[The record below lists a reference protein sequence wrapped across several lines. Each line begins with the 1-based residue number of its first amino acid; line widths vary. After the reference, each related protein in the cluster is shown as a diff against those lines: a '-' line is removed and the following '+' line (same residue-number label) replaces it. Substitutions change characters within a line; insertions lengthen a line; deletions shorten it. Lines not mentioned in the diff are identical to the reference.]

1 LSHPGKA
8 TGIFAMDQQLLDAD
22 IWHPVLSLVLAA
34 VVVMGSPGPATMSVT
49 AIGAAFGLR
58 RSLSYLSGIIL
69 GTSAVLLAIAA
80 GLVSLLLS
88 QPRLAPALLGLSMAY
103 MIYLAFKIAT
113 APPLAEF
120 GPQAQAPRFIGG
132 FLLAVANPKAYLAIA
147 AVFTGT
153 TLAVGSRRTE
163 TMIKTAVLAG
173 MIIVIHVAWLVAG
186 SSFARL
192 LHRPAISRVVNLLFA
207 AILLATTITA
217 IVR

>member
-1 LSHPGKA
+1 
-8 TGIFAMDQQLLDAD
+8 MDQQLLDSD
-22 IWHPVLSLVLAA
+22 LWHPVLSLVLAA

-69 GTSAVLLAIAA
+69 GTSTVLLTIAA

-113 APPLAEF
+113 APPLSAF
-120 GPQAQAPRFIGG
+120 GREAQAPRFIGG

-153 TLAVGSRRTE
+153 TLAVGSRLTE

-173 MIIVIHVAWLVAG
+173 MIVLIHVAWLVAG
-186 SSFARL
+186 STFARL

-207 AILLATTITA
+207 ATLLATTITA

>member
-1 LSHPGKA
+1 
-8 TGIFAMDQQLLDAD
+8 MDQQLLDAD

-49 AIGAAFGLR
+49 AVGAAFGLR

-113 APPLAEF
+113 APPLSAF
-120 GPQAQAPRFIGG
+120 GREAQAPRFIGG

-153 TLAVGSRRTE
+153 TLAVGSRLTE

-173 MIIVIHVAWLVAG
+173 MIVLIHVAWLVAG
-186 SSFARL
+186 STFARL

-207 AILLATTITA
+207 ATLLATTITA

>member
-1 LSHPGKA
+1 
-8 TGIFAMDQQLLDAD
+8 MDQQLLDAD

>member
-1 LSHPGKA
+1 
-8 TGIFAMDQQLLDAD
+8 MDQQLLDSD

-34 VVVMGSPGPATMSVT
+34 LVVMGSPGPATMSVT
-49 AIGAAFGLR
+49 AIGAAFGFR
-58 RSLSYLSGIIL
+58 RSLSYLSGIVL

-88 QPRLAPALLGLSMAY
+88 QPRLAPVLLGLSVAY
-103 MIYLAFKIAT
+103 MVYLAFKIAT
-113 APPLAEF
+113 APPLSGF
-120 GPQAQAPRFIGG
+120 GRDVQAPRFIGG
-132 FLLAVANPKAYLAIA
+132 FLLAVVNPKAYLAIA

-153 TLAVGSRRTE
+153 TLAVGSRLTE

-173 MIIVIHVAWLVAG
+173 MIILIHVAWLVAG

-207 AILLATTITA
+207 AILLATTMTA
-217 IVR
+217 IIR

>member
-1 LSHPGKA
+1 
-8 TGIFAMDQQLLDAD
+8 MDQQLLDSHL
-22 IWHPVLSLVLAA
+22 WHPVLSLVLAA
-34 VVVMGSPGPATMSVT
+34 LVVMGSPGPATMSVT
-49 AIGAAFGLR
+49 AIGAAFGFR
-58 RSLSYLSGIIL
+58 RSLSYLSGIVL

-88 QPRLAPALLGLSMAY
+88 QPRVAPILLGLSVAY

-113 APPLAEF
+113 APPLSGF
-120 GPQAQAPRFIGG
+120 GPQAQAPRFVGG

-153 TLAVGSRRTE
+153 TLAVGSRLTE
-163 TMIKTAVLAG
+163 TMIKTAVLSG
-173 MIIVIHVAWLVAG
+173 MIILIHVAWLVAG

-207 AILLATTITA
+207 ATLLATTITA

>member
-1 LSHPGKA
+1 
-8 TGIFAMDQQLLDAD
+8 MDQQLLDSD
-22 IWHPVLSLVLAA
+22 LWHPVLSLVLAA
-34 VVVMGSPGPATMSVT
+34 LVVMGSPGPATISVT

-69 GTSAVLLAIAA
+69 GTSTVLLTIAA

-113 APPLAEF
+113 APPLSAF
-120 GPQAQAPRFIGG
+120 GREAQAPRFIGG

-153 TLAVGSRRTE
+153 RLAVGSRLTE

-173 MIIVIHVAWLVAG
+173 MIVLIHVAWLVAG